1 MNIHLSTIIL
11 YPIGAILL
19 DLLLGDPRWFPHP
32 VRLIGALAT
41 TAEKTSRRFI
51 RNERLAGLLTLV
63 SLLLITGLSVTFLL
77 RAATWLHPLAGHLA
91 SVFLLY
97 TTLAARD
104 LMKHGKE
111 VLDALRE
118 NNLIQA
124 RQRVAMI
131 VGRDTS
137 RLDQAGVSRAT
148 VESVAENMVDGV
160 TAPLFYGILAGP
172 LGAMLYKTINTG
184 DSMFGYKNEKYM
196 KFGWAPAR
204 LDDLANFIPARL
216 TGLLVPPASFIL
228 GLNAGKSLKI
238 LIRDR
243 KKHTSPNSGHPEA
256 AVAGALDIQ
265 LGGASRYFGRTV
277 SKPTLGDSHNPVN
290 HHHIRQAIRIMLMTS
305 ALATLAFVTARL
317 LCEMMKFSSL

>member
-1 MNIHLSTIIL
+1 MDIHFSTIIL
-11 YPIGAILL
+11 YPLGAILL

-41 TAEKTSRRFI
+41 IAENISRRFI

-63 SLLLITGLSVTFLL
+63 FLLLITGLSVMALL
-77 RAATWLHPLAGHLA
+77 RAAAWLHPLLGHLT

-104 LMKHGKE
+104 LTEHSKE
-111 VLDALRE
+111 VYDTLRDKD
-118 NNLIQA
+118 LIQA

-172 LGAMLYKTINTG
+172 VGAMLYKVINTG
-184 DSMFGYKNEKYM
+184 DSMFGYKNEKYI
-196 KFGWAPAR
+196 KFGWASAR

-216 TGLLVPPASFIL
+216 TGLLVPVASFLL
-228 GLNAGKSLKI
+228 GLNAKKSLEI

-243 KKHTSPNSGHPEA
+243 KKHASPNSGHSEA
-256 AVAGALDIQ
+256 AVAGALGIQ
-265 LGGASRYFGRTV
+265 LGGASRYFGKTV
-277 SKPTLGDSHNPVN
+277 VKPTLGDADNPIN
-290 HHHIRQAIRIMLMTS
+290 YLHIWQAIRIMLLTS
-305 ALATLAFVTARL
+305 ALAALLFLAIRL
-317 LCEMMKFSSL
+317 LFEMCWI